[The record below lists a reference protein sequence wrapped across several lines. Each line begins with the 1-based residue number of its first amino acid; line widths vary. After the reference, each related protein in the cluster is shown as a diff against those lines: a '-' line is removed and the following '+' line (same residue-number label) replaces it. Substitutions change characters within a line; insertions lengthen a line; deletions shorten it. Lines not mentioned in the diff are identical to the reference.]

1 MYNILV
7 HIKTLL
13 CQYNI
18 LLYIKLKFDI
28 NIKYIHIYKYT
39 YIWTRFQGVME
50 LGRVS

>member
-18 LLYIKLKFDI
+18 LLYIELKFDI
-28 NIKYIHIYKYT
+28 NIKYIHI
-39 YIWTRFQGVME
+39 
-50 LGRVS
+50 